1 MRRFAIR
8 ATGGLEHLLGL
19 VLLAVI
25 FVVAPQNW
33 SFLETLLAAVVVVAI
48 YEGAL
53 ATRD

>member
-19 VLLAVI
+19 VLVAVI
-25 FVVAPQNW
+25 FAVAPRNW

-48 YEGAL
+48 YEGTL